1 MLELD
6 SRLYHPRLIMLF
18 NPTPLEKLTT
28 LVTDLLEKQITL
40 KEEVESLRAEGTSIR
55 GNEQTKDAEIERLS
69 AALASKDEEIKMYV
83 DELAAKD
90 VEIEAIVSKIESLLG

>member
-1 MLELD
+1 
-6 SRLYHPRLIMLF
+6 MLF

-28 LVTDLLEKQITL
+28 LVTDLIEKQDLL
-40 KEEVESLRAEGTSIR
+40 KAEIETLRAESTSIR
-55 GNEQTKDAEIERLS
+55 GSEQNKDAEIQRLHG
-69 AALASKDEEIKMYV
+69 ALASKDEEIKMYA

>member
-1 MLELD
+1 
-6 SRLYHPRLIMLF
+6 MLF

-28 LVTDLLEKQITL
+28 LVTDLMEKQSVL
-40 KEEVESLRAEGTSIR
+40 KEELETLRSESASMR
-55 GNEQTKDAEIERLS
+55 GNEENKDAEIQRLHG
-69 AALASKDEEIKMYV
+69 ALASKDDEIKMYK

>member
-1 MLELD
+1 
-6 SRLYHPRLIMLF
+6 MLF

-28 LVTDLLEKQITL
+28 LVTDLIEKQTALQSEIEAL
-40 KEEVESLRAEGTSIR
+40 RSESASVRT
-55 GNEQTKDAEIERLS
+55 NEQSKDAEIQRLNI
-69 AALASKDEEIKMYV
+69 ALASKDEEIKMYG

>member
-1 MLELD
+1 
-6 SRLYHPRLIMLF
+6 MLF

-28 LVTDLLEKQITL
+28 LITDMVEKQAAL
-40 KEEVESLRAEGTSIR
+40 KEELETLRSECASMR
-55 GNEQTKDAEIERLS
+55 GNEENKDTEIQRLHG
-69 AALASKDEEIKMYV
+69 ALASKDDEIKMYK